1 MPIQEVN
8 SNRTREQ
15 HSKDSRKGGIKSG
28 EARRNKKTIRE
39 YAQLVMDLPVVGG
52 NRNMLMNLG
61 IKEEDL
67 NSQWTLVMVGLSKKA
82 MQGDTKATKLLME
95 LNEKSREIELKEKEL
110 ELKERELKL
119 KEELLTRDSTDER
132 VTIINDLYEGSK
144 D

>member
-52 NRNMLMNLG
+52 KRNMLMNLG